1 MSLPAPSLRSR
12 VRSSHATNKPV
23 DEEHRHT
30 EGGPESLEPLV
41 LVKEGLDVGF
51 DPAQFGIG
59 DEIDDADEGDMEG
72 QRVDG

>member
-1 MSLPAPSLRSR
+1 M
-12 VRSSHATNKPV
+12 